1 MKIIQVSLASF
12 LLLASTLPA
21 RADFKYTETSQM
33 TGGSMLGMMK
43 FASKFARGD
52 AKKQEKDMLKPTS
65 TTHYV
70 TVPKDVKYPPGLHG
84 DQLQTH
90 HASFTKEW
98 WTLTSFEKIARVTR
112 LNLDTVTNHVNAMV
126 KADY

>member
-1 MKIIQVSLASF
+1 MKIIQVLLASF

-33 TGGSMLGMMK
+33 TGGSMLAMMK

-52 AKKQEKDMLKPTS
+52 AKKQEKDILKPTS

-70 TVPKDVKYPPGLHG
+70 KDDRLPEPITRMAPRK
-84 DQLQTH
+84 
-90 HASFTKEW
+90 SS
-98 WTLTSFEKIARVTR
+98 TLA
-112 LNLDTVTNHVNAMV
+112 
-126 KADY
+126 ADA